1 MLQSDLH
8 SLFKLPSDLPT
19 KIIVFSPHH
28 QNTRLIYTLN
38 FIFQRVWQ
46 KNYILTNNFDE
57 FILSDKLKI
66 NYSEN
71 YIENCINVYP
81 TPLITHYLKTS
92 FIPNFQITQHAF
104 YEEDIFAKAFFFLS
118 RYEEW
123 FFQYQPDN
131 HQRFEIHCSIF
142 REQLKTPLV
151 DESIH
156 NFKQYILKLYPQFK
170 TPYFFQPIYTFDLDN
185 ILAFKGKSLLRTT
198 GAFLK
203 HLLKQEYHLID
214 KRIKTLFFKQDDP
227 FIEVYKFI
235 KQLSQKHP
243 VIFFILCESNAQFD
257 RAANIQHPH
266 SISTLKYLHS
276 FAHIGLHPSYDTFS
290 DKKKLLNEKNKLE
303 KILETSIIASRQHY
317 LRMKISTTPKL
328 LIKSGIQY
336 DFSMGFASQTAY
348 RAGTSYPFYFYDFET
363 ETTSNLLFI
372 PFQVMDGAYFNYQ
385 KINIEDSIQDLQNIY
400 TTVQKLGGYFIPLFH
415 EITLSPL
422 FNKNALKWQSI
433 LQAI

>member
-1 MLQSDLH
+1 M
-8 SLFKLPSDLPT
+8 
-19 KIIVFSPHH
+19 
-28 QNTRLIYTLN
+28 
-38 FIFQRVWQ
+38 
-46 KNYILTNNFDE
+46 DE

-81 TPLITHYLKTS
+81 TPLITNYLKTS
-92 FIPNFQITQHAF
+92 FIPNFQITQNTF
-104 YEEDIFAKAFFFLS
+104 YEEDIFAKVFFFLS

-123 FFQYQPDN
+123 FFQYQPDI
-131 HQRFEIHCSIF
+131 HQRFEIHCSVF
-142 REQLKTPLV
+142 RAQLKTPVV

-156 NFKQYILKLYPQFK
+156 RFKQYILQLYPQFQ
-170 TPYFFQPIYTFDLDN
+170 TPHFFQTIYTFDLDN
-185 ILAFKGKSLLRTT
+185 ILAFKGKSLFRTT

-203 HLLKQEYHLID
+203 HLF
-214 KRIKTLFFKQDDP
+214 KREFTFINERTQTLLSKKDDP
-227 FIEVYKFI
+227 FIEVYQFMEK
-235 KQLSQKHP
+235 LSQKHP
-243 VIFFILCESNAQFD
+243 VIFFILCESNTQFD
-257 RAANIQHPH
+257 RATNLQHSH
-266 SISTLKYLHS
+266 TIATLKYLQS

-290 DKKKLLNEKNKLE
+290 DETKLLNEKNKLE
-303 KILETSIIASRQHY
+303 KILENRIIASRQHY

-336 DFSMGFASQTAY
+336 DFSMGFASQAAY

-385 KINIEDSIQDLQNIY
+385 KMSMEDSIQDLQNIY

-422 FNKNALKWQSI
+422 FNRDALKWQSV
-433 LQAI
+433 LHSL